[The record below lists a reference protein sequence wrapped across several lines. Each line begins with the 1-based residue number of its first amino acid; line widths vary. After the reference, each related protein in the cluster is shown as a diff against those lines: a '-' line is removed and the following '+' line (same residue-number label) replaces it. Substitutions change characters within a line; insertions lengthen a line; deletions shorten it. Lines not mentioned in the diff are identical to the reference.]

1 MNKTILLLCL
11 ALTFGTLQAQDGNN
25 ICVSNALQYYMTQG
39 GDFNELERAIKC
51 SDEAAVHE
59 KTSLLSKTFYYRA
72 QLYTLISTDK
82 TLAPKYPFAAF
93 EASKAFVKLKDMN
106 DPKFRDW
113 SDALKSADAAIRQ
126 LYNEAINSYEQ
137 KNFAQAEKYFYEV
150 GNLAKVFEF
159 KSQKS
164 PIEPLNSLRNAATCA
179 DLAGNI
185 EGAIK
190 ILTEM
195 KDAGKADTATYV
207 KLGSFLK
214 KAGKKEE
221 AMKII
226 DEGLQKYSK
235 DANLLI
241 EKLNFYL
248 DEQKYVEGLNYLN
261 SLLEVNPNNAEAL
274 FIKGLAYENEKIRN
288 EDSIVYYYNRTIE
301 VNPKS
306 SKAWNNLGAYYVSQA
321 NKLNA
326 DIDKLGNSAADSKKY
341 DEIKLK
347 QKDFLLKAKPY
358 FVKAKELSPDDQLI
372 ERNLKQIELKTQ

>member
-1 MNKTILLLCL
+1 MKKTIL
-11 ALTFGTLQAQDGNN
+11 TFAVGLSLVTFAQDGNN
-25 ICVSNALQYYMTQG
+25 ICVSNALQYYTTQG
-39 GDFNELERAIKC
+39 GDYQELERAMKC
-51 SDEAAVHE
+51 SDEAAANE

-82 TLAPKYPFAAF
+82 TLTTKYPSAAY
-93 EASKAFVKLKDMN
+93 EASRAFVKLKEIN

-113 SDALKSADAAIRQ
+113 SDAMRTADAACRQ

-159 KSQKS
+159 KGQKS

-179 DLAGNI
+179 DMSGNI
-185 EGAIK
+185 DGAIK
-190 ILTEM
+190 ILSEI
-195 KDAGKADTATYV
+195 KDAGKADTITYV

-226 DEGLQKYSK
+226 DEALQKYPK

-261 SLLEVNPNNAEAL
+261 NLLEVNPDNSEAL

-288 EDSIVYYYNRTIE
+288 EDSIVYYYNKAIE
-301 VNPKS
+301 KNPKS
-306 SKAWNNLGAYYVSQA
+306 SKSWNNLGAYYVTRA
-321 NKLNA
+321 NKLNEE
-326 DIDKLGNSAADSKKY
+326 IDKLGNSSSDSKKY
-341 DEIKLK
+341 DEIKAK
-347 QKDFLLKAKPY
+347 QKELLLQAKPY
-358 FVKAKELSPDDQLI
+358 FVKAKELSPNDQLI